1 MTSRTSMVEV
11 PVPHP
16 GELTGGARVT
26 GWAFRTSIVAAS
38 ALALLSACA
47 AVGPNYTAPVAP
59 VSRHYDQKAESQLA
73 PTGATPGVQHIA
85 LGEKV
90 SGDWWTVFHSPK
102 LDELMHRAIAGN
114 LDLVAA
120 DATIAQASEAVVAA
134 RGGLYPQVDYGAVAG
149 RQRSAGSPE
158 PAASSFY
165 AVGPQVSFDLDVF
178 GGTKRLVEQRVALA
192 DFQKR
197 RFDAAYLTLT
207 GDVARQALLL
217 ASARAQIDAV
227 ETLLANDK
235 KNLELVRMAHLNGS
249 VTQVEVAL
257 AETQLSQDETL
268 LPPLAQQRDTA
279 RHALSILAGKGPADW
294 AAPDFDLADFTLPS
308 NLPVSLPAELA
319 HDRPDILEAEAEL
332 HAASAAIGVA
342 TANLYPHLTISAAA
356 AIPGSLVTAGGTLW
370 SAAAGLTGPLFHGGT
385 LQAER
390 RGAVDNYKASLAR
403 YQQTVIQSLG
413 QVADV
418 MQSINHDAEESS
430 AQEHAMNAAAASL
443 RLNRAGFRGG
453 EVGVLEVLDAERA
466 YQRALLGQI
475 GVRTAQYLDTAELSV
490 ALGGN
495 SIGTLDLTRTIR
507 TANKG

>member
-1 MTSRTSMVEV
+1 MTS
-11 PVPHP
+11 H
-16 GELTGGARVT
+16 
-26 GWAFRTSIVAAS
+26 TSIVRGRIPRTGIVVAS

-47 AVGPNYTAPVAP
+47 AVGPNYTAPAEP
-59 VSRHYDQKAESQLA
+59 VSRHYDQQAESQLA
-73 PTGATPGVQHIA
+73 PTGGTTGVQHIVF
-85 LGEKV
+85 GETL
-90 SGDWWTVFHSPK
+90 SGDWWTVFRSAK
-102 LDELMHRAIAGN
+102 LDEVMHRAIAGN

-120 DATIAQASEAVVAA
+120 DATIAQASEAVAAA
-134 RGGLYPQVDYGAVAG
+134 RGGLYPQVDYGAEAG
-149 RQRSAGSPE
+149 RLRSAGSPE
-158 PAASSFY
+158 PPTSSLY
-165 AVGPQVSFDLDVF
+165 AVGPQVSFDLDIF
-178 GGTKRLVEQRVALA
+178 GGTKRLVEERAALA

-217 ASARAQIDAV
+217 ASARSQIEAV
-227 ETLLANDK
+227 QTLLADDR

-249 VTQVEVAL
+249 VTQVDVAL

-279 RHALSILAGKGPADW
+279 RHALSILAGTGPADW
-294 AAPDFDLADFTLPS
+294 VAPDFDLADFTLPS

-356 AIPGSLVTAGGTLW
+356 AIPGSLVVAGGTLW
-370 SAAAGLTGPLFHGGT
+370 SAAAGLTGPLFHGGA
-385 LQAER
+385 LEADR
-390 RGAVDNYKASLAR
+390 RAAVDNYKASVAM
-403 YQQTVIQSLG
+403 YQQTVIKSLG

-418 MQSINHDAEESS
+418 LQSINHDAEEYS
-430 AQEHAMNAAAASL
+430 AQEHAMSAAAASL
-443 RLNRAGFRGG
+443 RLNREGFRGG
-453 EVGVLEVLDAERA
+453 EVGVLQVLDAERA

-495 SIGTLDLTRTIR
+495 STGTLELTRAIQ
-507 TANKG
+507 AAGEG